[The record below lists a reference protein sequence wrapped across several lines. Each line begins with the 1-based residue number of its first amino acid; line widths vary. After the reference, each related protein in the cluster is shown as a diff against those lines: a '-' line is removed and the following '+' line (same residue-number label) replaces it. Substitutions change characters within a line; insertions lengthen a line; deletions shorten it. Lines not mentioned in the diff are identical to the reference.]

1 MAKLCPLPGRVRLNG
16 KVERPMFEQI
26 GTVFARA
33 LNNQRARVPV
43 RGYSYEC
50 GRCEGVFWKATSR
63 QEVQRILLVAKQ
75 YELALRCKGERCG
88 PLGSV
93 AIEVL
98 EYLAN
103 LVDFRTGR
111 LEPSIDTLML
121 RLKRSRDAIVRALK
135 NLRAHGFLDWLRR
148 YVPTGNKGRGPQ
160 VRQASNAYRLSL
172 PERARQLLGW
182 RSLPPPLPE
191 ECEHAREVR
200 MAELETYR
208 KSLSLE
214 ELALTK
220 LGGTPLGQSLARLG
234 KAIEQ
239 RKRNEQRES
248 AGRAESGSD
257 SIKPEPD

>member
-1 MAKLCPLPGRVRLNG
+1 
-16 KVERPMFEQI
+16 MFEQI
-26 GTVFARA
+26 GTVFART

-43 RGYSYEC
+43 RGYSYER

-75 YELALRCKGERCG
+75 YELALRRKGERCG

-111 LEPSIDTLML
+111 LEPSLDTLMR

-135 NLRAHGFLDWLRR
+135 NLRTHGFLDWIRR
-148 YVPTGNKGRGPQ
+148 YAPMGNDGRGPQ
-160 VRQASNAYRLSL
+160 VRQVSNAYRLSL
-172 PERARQLLGW
+172 PERAKQLLGW
-182 RSLPPPLPE
+182 RGSPPSLPE
-191 ECEHAREVR
+191 DCEHAREVR
-200 MAELETYR
+200 QAELESYG

-214 ELALTK
+214 KRALSAF
-220 LGGTPLGQSLARLG
+220 GETPLGRSFAQLG
-234 KAIEQ
+234 RNVEQ
-239 RKRNEQRES
+239 HKRNQQRES
-248 AGRAESGSD
+248 ARRAESESE

>member
-1 MAKLCPLPGRVRLNG
+1 
-16 KVERPMFEQI
+16 MFEQI
-26 GTVFARA
+26 GTALARV
-33 LNNQRARVPV
+33 LERQRSRVPV
-43 RGYSYEC
+43 RRHSFEC
-50 GRCEGVFWKATSR
+50 GRCEDMFWKKTSR
-63 QEVQRILLVAKQ
+63 QEVRHILLAAKR
-75 YELALRCKGERCG
+75 YELALRRKGERCG

-98 EYLAN
+98 DHFAN

-111 LEPSIDTLML
+111 LEPSIDTMMR

-148 YVPTGNKGRGPQ
+148 YTPTGNEGRGPQ

-191 ECEHAREVR
+191 DCEHAREVR

-214 ELALTK
+214 ELALSK
-220 LGGTPLGQSLARLG
+220 LGDTPLGQSLARLG

-239 RKRNEQRES
+239 RKRNEQCES
-248 AGRAESGSD
+248 AGRVESGSD
-257 SIKPEPD
+257 SIKPAPD